1 MADKKAKKKQS
12 NRDTPD
18 NYASEGAGYGAIIG
32 FFFFLVLA
40 ISGHASYG
48 AVMLALSV
56 VAGLLLGMTKLKP
69 NRGNEEKEQEIRD
82 YKKLDAERNAFF
94 PDRSKK
100 KYDPNLKTPCIRKN
114 LANGERVA
122 GFMNRATGK
131 FEEKMLIRDE
141 KDLKE
146 FVRQYGITDKEDLK

>member
-1 MADKKAKKKQS
+1 MAEKKEKKKQS
-12 NRDTPD
+12 NQDTPD
-18 NYASEGAGYGAIIG
+18 NYASEGAAYGAIVG
-32 FFFFLVLA
+32 VFFFLVLA
-40 ISGHASYG
+40 ITGHASYG
-48 AVMLALSV
+48 AVLLAASV
-56 VAGLLLGMTKLKP
+56 VTGLLLGMTKLKP
-69 NRGNEEKEQEIRD
+69 NRGNEEREKEIRD

-100 KYDPNLKTPCIRKN
+100 KYDPNVKTPCIRKN

-146 FVRQYGITDKEDLK
+146 FKRQYGISDTEDLK